1 MAKNKKGEPTDE
13 PEVSTDEVVEDD
25 DKPKSSRLTKLLAS
39 DLIKQIKKKNGD
51 TILMRASD
59 LKVVSRPRIPTGIFQ
74 LDYGLGGG
82 FPQGLVSTVYGNKS
96 SGKTTTYLR
105 AISNAQKMCSNCCKY
120 LNDEEWG
127 CRCKK
132 SREFV
137 IAYLDV
143 EGTLDI
149 PWARSIGVDTDRM
162 MISIPEYAEQALDI
176 GEALL
181 RSGEVDILVL
191 DSIAFLT
198 PQKEIEESIEKDMMG
213 VQPRI
218 VGRGIRK
225 FTAAANGVGNE
236 TGRRPTIFFTNQIR
250 MQLGVMFGN
259 PETQPGGRAPG
270 YAAATET
277 KLWPGKYEMDEVTK
291 KPMCVDINFRI
302 EKNKTAGAK
311 MEGNFR
317 LYTSDT
323 ADFKMGSV
331 GDELAIIDH
340 GERIGVITRSGG
352 YQCIGETFRV
362 KADLEQRLVKDP
374 EFKAKLWHTVMP
386 LILAA

>member
-1 MAKNKKGEPTDE
+1 MAKSKKGEDSPA
-13 PEVSTDEVVEDD
+13 VEEE
-25 DKPKSSRLTKLLAS
+25 KPRSERLSKLLS
-39 DLIKQIKKKNGD
+39 SELIEKIRKKNGD

-59 LKVVSRPRIPTGIFQ
+59 LKVVNRPRIPTGIFQ

-82 FPQGLVSTVYGNKS
+82 FPQGLTSTVYGNKS
-96 SGKTTTYLR
+96 SGKTTTLLR
-105 AISNAQKMCSNCCKY
+105 AIKNAQNMCSECHRY
-120 LNDEEWG
+120 LTDEEWG
-127 CRCKK
+127 CQCKK
-132 SREFV
+132 PREYV

-149 PWARSIGVDTDRM
+149 PWAKSIGVDTERM
-162 MISIPEYAEQALDI
+162 AISIPEYAEQALDI

-277 KLWPGKYEMDEVTK
+277 KLWAGKYEMDESTK
-291 KPMCVDINFRI
+291 KPVHVDINFRI

-311 MEGNFR
+311 MEGDFR

-323 ADFKMGSV
+323 PDKKMGDV
-331 GDELAIIDH
+331 ADEMAIIDH

-362 KADLEQRLVKDP
+362 KADLEKRLAQDP
-374 EFKAKLWHTVMP
+374 VFKAKVWHTVMP
-386 LILAA
+386 MILAA